1 MGHST
6 PQREMVLL
14 AIRNIG
20 GAQTLALNLAWRE
33 HMAVVYYNARV
44 SAPTR
49 LTGPQRSSPSIG
61 FGHGCSARAN
71 LVLHYSV
78 LLMRVMLIDSY
89 ANPLR
94 FSEFRWGAGTS
105 HTAFAADLLRR
116 SRNRAQNGLLS
127 RAPGNG
133 SGFPFA
139 ITRIYRVNSRNI
151 WLSYSYIRMTL
162 IPWGEGPVGPDVRR
176 RNVPSPPGIW
186 RRTRLI
192 RQFRLGL
199 DMDCAASFK
208 FQNPPGR

>member
-1 MGHST
+1 
-6 PQREMVLL
+6 MVLL

-186 RRTRLI
+186 HRPDLSGSSALDWTWIARL
-192 RQFRLGL
+192 RLNFRIPRGVRVLG
-199 DMDCAASFK
+199 
-208 FQNPPGR
+208 